1 MALRIL
7 KERLESLQITCLSNL
22 PKNATH
28 SFVLDLIIINRIDAH
43 YTDDVSYVSTVALP
57 ERVQN
62 AKEVYLSMR
71 ESSGRLLISVY
82 TKK

>member
-1 MALRIL
+1 MALQIL

-28 SFVLDLIIINRIDAH
+28 FFVLDFVIINRIDAH
-43 YTDDVSYVSTVALP
+43 YTNDVSYVSAVVLP

-62 AKEVYLSMR
+62 ANEAYLSMR
-71 ESSGRLLISVY
+71 ESSDRLLISVY